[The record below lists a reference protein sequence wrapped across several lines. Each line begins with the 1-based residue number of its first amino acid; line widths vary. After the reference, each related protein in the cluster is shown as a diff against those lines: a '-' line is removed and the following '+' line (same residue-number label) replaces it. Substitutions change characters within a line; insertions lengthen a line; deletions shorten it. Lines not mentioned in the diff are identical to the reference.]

1 VTVKAQDGQG
11 DFWFASL
18 GGVTVDGANVAI
30 GAKLALMDTGTTLL
44 VVPANDAQAIHDKI
58 PGAKSS
64 NGHYTVPCNTNA
76 SVALQFGGK
85 SFPINSKDLTFASNG
100 RTTGDCTSGI
110 GAFGAGAD
118 PNQWLVCKLSLASCF
133 YIFKPVHRSATPSS
147 NPYTYLPT
155 STTTP
160 SRWRR
165 QYDQEQTTLFPYE
178 LLRTLHYE
186 WDFWT
191 NGLCNEYILPS
202 NHVLLAI
209 LFFCG
214 LHRDPFRSLQTK
226 TELQSSSRLDHVRT
240 FTAQLP
246 STRQPTNSASDS
258 R

>member
-1 VTVKAQDGQG
+1 MGLGKQGLSNQHTPSPVQALANAGTINAAITSYRLPRLLDHTNNGEITFGGLDESKFDSSTLVTLNAQNGQG

-85 SFPINSKDLTFASNG
+85 SFPINSKDLTFASGG

-118 PNQWLVCKLSLASCF
+118 PNQWLVGDSFLKSVYFSTNVDDNTITLAQA
-133 YIFKPVHRSATPSS
+133 V
-147 NPYTYLPT
+147 
-155 STTTP
+155 
-160 SRWRR
+160 
-165 QYDQEQTTLFPYE
+165 
-178 LLRTLHYE
+178 
-186 WDFWT
+186 
-191 NGLCNEYILPS
+191 
-202 NHVLLAI
+202 
-209 LFFCG
+209 
-214 LHRDPFRSLQTK
+214 
-226 TELQSSSRLDHVRT
+226 
-240 FTAQLP
+240 
-246 STRQPTNSASDS
+246 
-258 R
+258 